1 VNKVFEGEAC
11 KGEWREF
18 QGLTIMGNNTT
29 LFGTEWDPTNLDNVM
44 EYKDGLFVLRKTKVQ
59 LEAGT
64 LEYKVT
70 DGSEDISYGWT
81 WENNAKLTIDEAGL
95 YNVTFTY
102 EPNIGIL
109 VAKLGEPVTISVTL
123 NDPEAGRVEGAG
135 VYDKGESVG
144 LQAFANEGY
153 VFVDWMLDGE
163 VYDPYE
169 GIYLNSVT
177 EDMDFVANFAKE
189 TYYIGVIWNYEYGE
203 VTGEGDYEYG
213 DTVTL
218 IAKPYEGYEFE
229 GWSNGWNIVSTD
241 LTYQFVAND
250 HRDLEA
256 LFAPKICKITLLA
269 EGNGTVGFIS
279 GVNDENEADYGTM
292 VDVSATPD
300 DHNVFVGWTANGEYV
315 SGDANYSFYATE
327 DITLTAHFE
336 AEKYTVEVLA
346 ENGKVTGAGEYG
358 YGETARLEAIPDEG
372 YHFVEWLN
380 GTTTVSTEEVYKFS
394 VEEDVYLEAVFEINK
409 YSIQVEVY
417 EEGTGEAFGEG
428 MDVEHGTE
436 VTVTA
441 RPADGYYFAYWKN
454 FAKDEVVSEEANY
467 TFLATEDITLTALFF
482 PNTYKVAVEAEHGTV
497 EGAGEYEH
505 GEEVTLTATADEG
518 YEFVR
523 WEVDG
528 LEVSTDPTYTF
539 DIYAADVHVVAV
551 FQAKVFEVSI
561 SARSEDGSA
570 TIDGMTYGEYE
581 YGTTVTVLAIP
592 IEGRKFVNWTVEGE
606 VVSTE
611 AEYTFI
617 VTKSIMLEA
626 NFEMK
631 KYVVNAV
638 ASKGATAILRA
649 EADQDS
655 RFVGWK
661 VDGVDYST
669 LEMISL
675 EVTNDLNVL
684 AQFASTVVTVTVAA
698 NDDAMGTVSGGGDF
712 NEGDDVTVVAE
723 AKEGYVFVKWVD
735 EAGATVSEN
744 AEYNFKVTAHVA
756 LTAVFELLET
766 AVDNVAMKTPTTK
779 VMKRGVVYILRNE
792 KEYTVDGRLVK

>member
-1 VNKVFEGEAC
+1 MYIFFYLCRTICCLWYGGRVFTA
-11 KGEWREF
+11 KI
-18 QGLTIMGNNTT
+18 LTIKYRYIMKKIFTLLSVVFLSLNMIAQETT
-29 LFGTEWDPTNLDNVM
+29 ETCTV
-44 EYKDGLFVLRKTKVQ
+44 
-59 LEAGT
+59 
-64 LEYKVT
+64 
-70 DGSEDISYGWT
+70 
-81 WENNAKLTIDEAGL
+81 
-95 YNVTFTY
+95 
-102 EPNIGIL
+102 
-109 VAKLGEPVTISVTL
+109 SVTM
-123 NDPEAGRVEGAG
+123 NYPDAGVITGAG
-135 VYDKGESVG
+135 EYEYGARVD
-144 LQAFANEGY
+144 LTATANEGY
-153 VFVDWMLDGE
+153 IFENWTLDGD
-163 VYDPYE
+163 VYETYYD
-169 GIYLNSVT
+169 IYFNVYS
-177 EDMDFVANFAKE
+177 DMDFVANFSKE
-189 TYYIGVIWNYEYGE
+189 VYYVDVSWNYEYGE
-203 VTGEGDYEYG
+203 VKGWGDYEYG
-213 DTVTL
+213 ETAMLTAVPNQGYVFDGWFDGLTVL
-218 IAKPYEGYEFE
+218 
-229 GWSNGWNIVSTD
+229 STD
-241 LTYQFVAND
+241 LTYSFTVTDNFYI
-250 HRDLEA
+250 EA
-256 LFAPKICKITLLA
+256 LFSPKLCKITLLA

-394 VEEDVYLEAVFEINK
+394 VEEDVFLEAVFEINK
-409 YSIQVEVY
+409 YSIQVEVH
-417 EEGTGEAFGEG
+417 EEGTGEVFGEAI
-428 MDVEHGTE
+428 DVEHGEE

-441 RPADGYYFAYWKN
+441 YPSPGYYFAYWKN
-454 FAKDEVVSEEANY
+454 FAKDEVVSEEESY
-467 TFLATEDITLTALFF
+467 TFFAKENILLTALFF
-482 PNTYKVAVEAEHGTV
+482 PNRYEVTVEAEHGKV
-497 EGAGEYEH
+497 EGAGVYEH
-505 GEEVTLTATADEG
+505 GQEVTLMATADEG
-518 YEFVR
+518 YEFAR

-551 FQAKVFEVSI
+551 FQARVFEISV

-570 TIDGMTYGEYE
+570 TFDGMTYGEYE
-581 YGTTVTVLAIP
+581 YGTTVTVFAIP
-592 IEGRKFVNWTVEGE
+592 TEGRKFVNWTVEGE

-638 ASKGATAILRA
+638 ASKGGTVILEGATEGENIFEHGATAILRA

-684 AQFASTVVTVTVAA
+684 AQFVSTVVTVTVAA

>member
-1 VNKVFEGEAC
+1 MKKIFTFLSLIFLSLNMMAQE
-11 KGEWREF
+11 
-18 QGLTIMGNNTT
+18 TT
-29 LFGTEWDPTNLDNVM
+29 ET
-44 EYKDGLFVLRKTKVQ
+44 
-59 LEAGT
+59 
-64 LEYKVT
+64 
-70 DGSEDISYGWT
+70 
-81 WENNAKLTIDEAGL
+81 
-95 YNVTFTY
+95 
-102 EPNIGIL
+102 
-109 VAKLGEPVTISVTL
+109 VTISVTMNL
-123 NDPEAGRVEGAG
+123 PDAGVITGAG
-135 VYDKGESVG
+135 EYEYGARVDLTAV
-144 LQAFANEGY
+144 ANDGY
-153 VFVDWMLDGE
+153 VFDNWTLDGE
-163 VYDPYE
+163 VYDTYYD
-169 GIYLNSVT
+169 IYFHAYS
-177 EDMDFVANFAKE
+177 DMEFVANFKKE
-189 TYYIGVIWNYEYGE
+189 TYYVNVVWNTEYGD
-203 VTGEGDYEYG
+203 VAGWGDYEYG

-218 IAKPYEGYEFE
+218 IAKPYEGYEFK
-229 GWSNGWNIVSTD
+229 GWSDGYTEP
-241 LTYQFVAND
+241 TYQFVANSNV
-250 HRDLEA
+250 DLEA
-256 LFAPKICKITLLA
+256 NFAPKICKITLLT
-269 EGNGTVGFIS
+269 EGNGTVEFVG
-279 GVNDENEADYGTM
+279 GVNEENEAEYGAM
-292 VDVSATPD
+292 VDVSAIAD
-300 DHNVFVGWTANGEYV
+300 DHYVFVGWTANGEYV
-315 SGDANYSFYATE
+315 SGDANYTFYAEE

-336 AEKYTVEVLA
+336 AEKYTVDVVA
-346 ENGKVTGAGEYG
+346 EHGKVKGAGEYE
-358 YGETARLEAIPDEG
+358 YGTMATLEAIPEEG
-372 YHFVEWLN
+372 YHFVEWLD
-380 GTTTVSTEEVYKFS
+380 GFTTVSTEEVYQFS

-428 MDVEHGTE
+428 MDIEHGTE

-441 RPADGYYFAYWKN
+441 RPAAGYYFAYWKN
-454 FAKDEVVSEEANY
+454 FAKDEVVSEEENY
-467 TFLATEDITLTALFF
+467 TFLASEDITLTALFF
-482 PNTYKVAVEAEHGTV
+482 PNTYKVTVEAEHGTV

-505 GEEVTLTATADEG
+505 GQEVTLTVTADEG

-528 LEVSTDPTYTF
+528 VEVSTDPEYTF
-539 DIYAADVHVVAV
+539 DIYAADVHAVAV
-551 FQAKVFEVSI
+551 FQALRFEVSV
-561 SARSEDGSA
+561 SARAEDGTA
-570 TIDGMTYGEYE
+570 TIDGVTLAEYE
-581 YGTTVTVLAIP
+581 YGTVVTAVATP
-592 IEGRKFVNWTVEGE
+592 EVGRQFVNWTVEGVE
-606 VVSTE
+606 VSTD
-611 AEYTFI
+611 AEYTFT
-617 VTKSIMLEA
+617 VTETVHLEA

-638 ASKGATAILRA
+638 ASKGGTVILEGATAGENIFEHGATAILRA